1 MKFTIITL
9 FPESFDSY
17 IKASILGR
25 AIKNKTISVRFLHL
39 RDFAKDK
46 HKTTD
51 ERVYGGGA
59 GMLLKFEPLFAALK
73 KAVGTNELKA
83 RSESRIK
90 NQESRKHKTRSPKP
104 LLIKTP
110 AHIILLSAG
119 GKTFT
124 QSVARS
130 FSKHKHLVLICGRYE
145 GVDARIESFIDQKI
159 SIGNFVLTGG
169 ELPAMVLVDA
179 VARLV
184 PGVVGNEES
193 PKDESFSDEHAQQI
207 EYPQYT
213 RPEKLTVLGKNLDV
227 PKVLLSGNHAKIKQW
242 RENKSRNM

>member
-9 FPESFDSY
+9 FPESFNSY
-17 IKASILGR
+17 IQASILGR
-25 AIKNKTISVRFLHL
+25 AIKSKKISVRFLHL

-73 KAVGTNELKA
+73 KAIGNTNLKQ
-83 RSESRIK
+83 RL
-90 NQESRKHKTRSPKP
+90 QEGKKKKEKRKSNT
-104 LLIKTP
+104 
-110 AHIILLSAG
+110 AVILLSAG
-119 GKTFT
+119 GKMFNQTI
-124 QSVARS
+124 ARAMV
-130 FSKHKHLVLICGRYE
+130 KHKHIVLICGRYE

-169 ELPAMVLVDA
+169 ELPAMVIVDA
-179 VARLV
+179 VARLI

-193 PKDESFSDEHAQQI
+193 PKDESFSDELAKQI

-213 RPEKLTVLGKNLDV
+213 RPEKLAVLGKNLDV

>member
-17 IKASILGR
+17 IQASILGR
-25 AIKNKTISVRFLHL
+25 AIKNKTISVKFLHL

-73 KAVGTNELKA
+73 KAIGNTNLKQ
-83 RSESRIK
+83 RLQEGKKEKGKRK
-90 NQESRKHKTRSPKP
+90 NNTDV
-104 LLIKTP
+104 
-110 AHIILLSAG
+110 ILLSAG
-119 GKTFT
+119 GKMFNQTT
-124 QSVARS
+124 ARAMV
-130 FSKHKHLVLICGRYE
+130 KHKHIVLICGRYE
-145 GVDARIESFIDQKI
+145 GVDARIETFVDQKV

-169 ELPAMVLVDA
+169 ELPAMVVIDA
-179 VARLV
+179 VARLI
-184 PGVVGNEES
+184 PGVVGNAES
-193 PKDESFSDEHAQQI
+193 PKDESFSDEQAKQI

-213 RPEKLTVLGKNLDV
+213 RPEHLTVFGKNLDV

-242 RENKSRNM
+242 RERSTKHGI